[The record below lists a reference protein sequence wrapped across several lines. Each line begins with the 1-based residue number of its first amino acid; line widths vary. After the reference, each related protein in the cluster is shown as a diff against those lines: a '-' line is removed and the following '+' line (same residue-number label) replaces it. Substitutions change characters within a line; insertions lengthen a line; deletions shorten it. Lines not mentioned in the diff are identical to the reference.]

1 MKSKVAFYAFCLL
14 MVLVLGCKHKQAAV
28 EPVTMPVG
36 DVVVATDA
44 CAALSRG
51 TAMHKEPF
59 AAISHTLTGDCLY
72 LKYTYSGGCQEH
84 DIDLYWSGDWAETV
98 PPMTH
103 LYLSH
108 NGHGDGCEAIKS
120 GKKGFDLK
128 ELRYAGLGQVIVDV
142 HVEGAPLMRLNYLY
156 SAK

>member
-1 MKSKVAFYAFCLL
+1 MKSKIVVFAFSLL
-14 MVLVLGCKHKQAAV
+14 TLLVLGCKPKQAAST
-28 EPVTMPVG
+28 PVTAP
-36 DVVVATDA
+36 VVATDA
-44 CAALSRG
+44 CVAVSRG
-51 TAMHKEPF
+51 TAMYKEPF
-59 AAISHTLTGDCLY
+59 STISHALEGDCLY

-98 PPMTH
+98 PPVTH

-108 NGHGDGCEAIKS
+108 DGHGDGCEAIKS

-142 HVEGAPLMRLNYLY
+142 HVDGAPLMRVNYLY